1 MKKIFSVVSIVLLL
15 SLLCVSAVACKEQE
29 NEEEGVNYVDYS
41 LENSYEVERL
51 EDKELVSYLPKDV
64 TPKYGLIFYV
74 GTAISPE
81 YYDYL
86 GQALA
91 RAGYVVAIPK
101 GCKGFAYMMYTETE
115 VAFSRY
121 PNIEFFVGGHSQ
133 GGGAAV
139 KRVQEN
145 LEKVKGAVLYAP
157 LCYST
162 DTIKDS
168 GKPTL
173 LLEATKDNV
182 LTQDMKSDAKSRL
195 PSSREE
201 HMLEGCHMS
210 FSTMDKDFTLSLFN
224 DGPLTNEQKQA
235 QKDETV
241 KLTLAFMKSVV
252 AL

>member
-1 MKKIFSVVSIVLLL
+1 MKKIFSIVSIVLLL

-51 EDKELVSYLPKDV
+51 EDKELVSYSPKDV
-64 TPKYGLIFYV
+64 TPKYGLIFYI
-74 GTAISPE
+74 GTAIPPE
-81 YYDYL
+81 NYDYL

-91 RAGYVVAIPK
+91 KQGYVVAIPK
-101 GCKGFAYMMYTETE
+101 GCGAFAYMMYTETE

-139 KRVQEN
+139 KRIQEN
-145 LEKVKGAVLYAP
+145 LDKVKGAVLYAP

-168 GKPTL
+168 SKPTL

-182 LTQDMKSDAKSRL
+182 LTPDMKSDAKSRL

-210 FSTMDKDFTLSLFN
+210 FSTMDQDFTLSLFN

-241 KLTLAFMKSVV
+241 RLTLAFMKSVV
-252 AL
+252 VL

>member
-1 MKKIFSVVSIVLLL
+1 MKKIFSIVSIVLLL
-15 SLLCVSAVACKEQE
+15 SILCVGTVACKEQG
-29 NEEEGVNYVDYS
+29 NEEEGINYVDYS
-41 LENSYEVERL
+41 IDNSYEVERT
-51 EDKELVSYLPKDV
+51 EDKELVSYLPKGV
-64 TPKYGLIFYV
+64 TPKYGLIFYI
-74 GTAISPE
+74 GTAIPPE
-81 YYDYL
+81 NYDYL

-91 RAGYVVAIPK
+91 QEGYVVAIPK
-101 GCKGFAYMMYTETE
+101 ECGGFAYMMYTETE

-139 KRVQEN
+139 KRIQEN

-182 LTQDMKSDAKSRL
+182 LTADMKSDAKSRL

-210 FSTMDKDFTLSLFN
+210 FSTMDQDFTLSIFK
-224 DGPLTNEQKQA
+224 DGPLTKEQKQA

-241 KLTLAFMKSVV
+241 RLTLAFMKFVV
-252 AL
+252 TF

>member
-1 MKKIFSVVSIVLLL
+1 MKKIFSIVSIVLLL

-51 EDKELVSYLPKDV
+51 DDKELVSYIPKDV
-64 TPKYGLIFYV
+64 TPKYGLIFYI
-74 GTAISPE
+74 GTAIPPE
-81 YYDYL
+81 NYDYL

-91 RAGYVVAIPK
+91 KQGYVVAIPK
-101 GCKGFAYMMYTETE
+101 GCGAFAYMMYTETE

-139 KRVQEN
+139 KRIQEN
-145 LEKVKGAVLYAP
+145 LDKVKGAVLYAP

-182 LTQDMKSDAKSRL
+182 LTPDMKSDAKSRL

-210 FSTMDKDFTLSLFN
+210 FSTMDQDFTLSLFN

-252 AL
+252 VL

>member
-1 MKKIFSVVSIVLLL
+1 MKKIFSIVSIVLVL

-29 NEEEGVNYVDYS
+29 NEEEGINYVDYS

-51 EDKELVSYLPKDV
+51 EDKELVSYIPKDV
-64 TPKYGLIFYV
+64 TPKYGLIFYI
-74 GTAISPE
+74 GTAIPPE
-81 YYDYL
+81 NYDYL

-91 RAGYVVAIPK
+91 KQGYVVAIPK
-101 GCKGFAYMMYTETE
+101 GCGAFAYMMYTETE

-139 KRVQEN
+139 KRIQEN
-145 LEKVKGAVLYAP
+145 LDKVKGAVLYAP

-182 LTQDMKSDAKSRL
+182 LTPDMKSDAKSRL

-210 FSTMDKDFTLSLFN
+210 FSTMDQDFTLSLFN

-241 KLTLAFMKSVV
+241 RLTLAFMKSVV
-252 AL
+252 VL